1 MAERRL
7 NNGGT
12 VAERR
17 RNRGS
22 NTRRRGLSRGLSS
35 SNKGRARVGQKGQ
48 NKGWPKNRG
57 RSLNKNEAAAR
68 RTRATLSRSCS
79 NADGGGGWTLK
90 NGDEME
96 GCFGASSKL
105 RSSSLLCRKLE
116 VETGDVRTDY

>member
-68 RTRATLSRSCS
+68 RTRATRWRAASVLPPSCVRVLFSAGSSR
-79 NADGGGGWTLK
+79 W
-90 NGDEME
+90 
-96 GCFGASSKL
+96 
-105 RSSSLLCRKLE
+105 RLE
-116 VETGDVRTDY
+116 T